1 MDLSFRFVRD
11 FSIGGGSGIDEST
24 EGCARISGGRLME
37 EFLNLFAAAEEQW
50 WWPSLEEGGKNF
62 NLKRKE

>member
-37 EFLNLFAAAEEQW
+37 EILKELEQG
-50 WWPSLEEGGKNF
+50 LVNT
-62 NLKRKE
+62 